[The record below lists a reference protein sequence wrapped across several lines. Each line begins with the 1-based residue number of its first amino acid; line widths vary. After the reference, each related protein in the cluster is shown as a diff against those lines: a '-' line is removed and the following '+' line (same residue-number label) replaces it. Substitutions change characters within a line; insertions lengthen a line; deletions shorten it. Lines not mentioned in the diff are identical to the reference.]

1 MKSIEEL
8 KSILS
13 SIPNIIDEDDHKKV
27 SRVMTFFWVIY
38 HVTCSG
44 VIIWRIIGSPLFD
57 DMIFGT
63 VLVILQLMITKISD
77 TCNRMYDTVL
87 GIQNNTMKKKDVIL
101 LHVENYSNLVRNIE
115 VSEKEHHVDIIN
127 NVLRDDL
134 QTYKKNTCFI
144 RILTNAILLK
154 SMEPTPM
161 LEKDAIKEN
170 LEALYENIKN
180 EPRNH
185 VTCDTSPNDA
195 SLNKVA
201 I

>member
-1 MKSIEEL
+1 MNSIEEL
-8 KSILS
+8 KITLS

-27 SRVMTFFWVIY
+27 SRVMTFFWLIY
-38 HVTCSG
+38 LTCSG
-44 VIIWRIIGSPLFD
+44 VIIWRIIAPPLLD
-57 DMIFGT
+57 DLTYGT
-63 VLVILQLMITKISD
+63 VLVVLQLMITKISD

-87 GIQNNTMKKKDVIL
+87 SIQNNIMKKKDIIL

-115 VSEKEHHVDIIN
+115 TDKDHHVHVIN

-134 QTYKKNTCFI
+134 QTYKRNTCCI
-144 RILTNAILLK
+144 RILTNAFLLK

-180 EPRNH
+180 ELRNH